1 MKKQTAK
8 VLMDVE
14 FNLEEIA
21 RCDNGFEGKVYP
33 ELDERML
40 KHMIAATICWSGEL
54 SAKSITL
61 VK

>member
-1 MKKQTAK
+1 
-8 VLMDVE
+8 MDVE